1 MLQDC
6 TEPLN
11 SQNSMYKPIR
21 DYAIIGNLRSA
32 ALVSKEGSVDWAPAP
47 YLNSPSVFAALLDE
61 QKGGSWSIAPVESY
75 KVKQEYLGFTNILV
89 TRFTTKQGVVEVVD
103 CIPAQA
109 GKAMEEREKA
119 EIHRKIICIKGTS
132 EVQVIFA
139 PRFDY
144 ARGETTLSFSEH
156 GLLVEHEGIQKGELV
171 SPGKYVLKD
180 NVGVATLKFKEGES
194 AYLTFHYHK
203 TTPEEWKDS
212 HHEEEIVETKKFWED
227 WVHRCDIKS
236 CPLAGSWHDMVVR
249 SSLVLK
255 ILFFE
260 PPGSIAAA
268 ATTSLP
274 ESIGGIRN
282 WDYRFSWIRDSSFV
296 LQALFQ
302 LGYVKEA
309 RAYVEWLLDECCSL
323 KNFDPKDVQIMY
335 GLKGET
341 DLKEEILP
349 HFEGYKGSKPVRI
362 GNSAYLQKQWDIFGS
377 LLDTVWKIHEM
388 DKEYDI
394 QESTWEI
401 LRKFANYVVEIWR
414 QPDEGLWEVRGG
426 KQHFVYSKVMCW
438 VALDRALKIA
448 KEYSFEGETEA
459 WEAGKEAIKKEIM
472 EKGWSEEKQSFTQSF
487 GLEDLDASLLLMP
500 IVGFIDGKDPK
511 MVSTVQAIERELSV
525 QNGLLLRY
533 TAKDGL
539 PGREGAFL
547 PASFWLVD
555 ALIFAGET
563 KRARLYLA
571 NLVKLAN
578 HVGLYAEEINPKT
591 LEFLGNFPQAYS
603 HIGLINSAFYLANG
617 KENAV

>member
-1 MLQDC
+1 
-6 TEPLN
+6 
-11 SQNSMYKPIR
+11 MYKPIR

-32 ALVSKEGSVDWAPAP
+32 ALVSKDGSVDWAPAP
-47 YLNSPSVFAALLDE
+47 YLNSPSVFAALLDDT
-61 QKGGSWSIAPVESY
+61 KGGKWSIAPVDPY
-75 KVKQEYLGFTNILV
+75 TTKQEYLGFTNILV
-89 TRFTTKQGVVEVVD
+89 TRFTTKQGVVEIVD
-103 CIPAQA
+103 FIPAQA

-119 EIHRKIICIKGTS
+119 EIHRKITCIKGTS
-132 EVQVIFA
+132 EVRVIFA

-144 ARGETTLSFSEH
+144 ARGETILSFSEH
-156 GLLVEHEGIQKGELV
+156 GLFVNHDGKRKGELV
-171 SPGKYVLKD
+171 SPGEYVLKD
-180 NVGVATLKFKEGES
+180 NVGTAILKFEEGES
-194 AYLTFHYHK
+194 EYLAFHYHETK
-203 TTPEEWKDS
+203 EEDWADE
-212 HHEEEIVETKKFWED
+212 HYEEELKETKTFWEN

-236 CPLAGSWHDMVVR
+236 CPISGPWHNMVVR

-268 ATTSLP
+268 VTTSLP
-274 ESIGGIRN
+274 EAIGGVRN
-282 WDYRFSWIRDSSFV
+282 WDYRFSWIRDSAFV

-335 GLKGET
+335 GLQGEVN
-341 DLKEEILP
+341 LKEEILT
-349 HFEGYKGSKPVRI
+349 HLEGYRGSKPVRI
-362 GNSAYLQKQWDIFGS
+362 GNLAYLQKQWDIYGS
-377 LLDTVWKIHEM
+377 ILDTVWRIHTM
-388 DKEYDI
+388 DKTYTIER
-394 QESTWEI
+394 STWDI
-401 LRKFANYVVEIWR
+401 LRKFANYVVKIWR
-414 QPDEGLWEVRGG
+414 EPDEGLWEVRGG

-448 KEYSFEGETEA
+448 KEYSFKGEIET
-459 WEAGKEAIKKEIM
+459 WEQEKEAIKKEIM
-472 EKGWSEEKQSFTQSF
+472 EKGWSEEKHSFTQSF
-487 GLEDLDASLLLMP
+487 DSEDLDASLLLMP
-500 IVGFIDGKDPK
+500 IVGFIDGKDQR

-547 PASFWLVD
+547 PASFWLVN

-563 KRARLYLA
+563 NRARLYLA

-578 HVGLYAEEINPKT
+578 HVGLYAEEINPKS
-591 LEFLGNFPQAYS
+591 LEFLGNFPQAYT
-603 HIGLINSAFYLANG
+603 HIGLINSAYYLAQG
-617 KENAV
+617 KINSYNKKDI